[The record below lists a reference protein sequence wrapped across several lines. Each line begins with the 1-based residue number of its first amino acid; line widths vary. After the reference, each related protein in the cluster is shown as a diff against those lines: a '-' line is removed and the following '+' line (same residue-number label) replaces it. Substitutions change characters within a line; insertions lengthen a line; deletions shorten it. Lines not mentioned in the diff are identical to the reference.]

1 MQVPLLLATF
11 VLMLLFSGI
20 IFGWTDMQ
28 LVMEREGVYC
38 TANCANHGGASN
50 SSRATFNEVKYNLIV
65 TIGEVR
71 GTACVRRERL
81 AAARVRPG
89 PGVLPVMVCST
100 GSFACM
106 GAIGARGGGCVP

>member
-1 MQVPLLLATF
+1 MLEWSGQVPLLLATF

-38 TANCANHGGASN
+38 TSNCANHSASGS
-50 SSRATFNEVKYNLIV
+50 SSRAYDEVKYNLIV

-71 GTACVRRERL
+71 AS
-81 AAARVRPG
+81 ARVQGGRGEAYRVSNGVEATG
-89 PGVLPVMVCST
+89 PKQAKCT
-100 GSFACM
+100 C
-106 GAIGARGGGCVP
+106 RCRDGG